1 MLERMCEGDTAT
13 YEWWVGNWNRY
24 VYKEINVEISSLQ
37 HDLLYKVLEITLMSN
52 WLKPWVKIFN
62 VTSYKGT
69 LCHH

>member
-1 MLERMCEGDTAT
+1 MLERMCERDTAT
-13 YEWWVGNWNRY
+13 YEWWVGNGNRY
-24 VYKEINVEISSLQ
+24 VYREINVEISSLQ